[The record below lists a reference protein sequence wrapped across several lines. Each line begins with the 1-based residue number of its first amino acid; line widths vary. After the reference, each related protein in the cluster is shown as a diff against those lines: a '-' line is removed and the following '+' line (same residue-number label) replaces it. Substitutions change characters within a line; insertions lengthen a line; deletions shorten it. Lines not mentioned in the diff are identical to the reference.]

1 MLTANLSKESKLEM
15 KDFIRKNVLALCCLS
30 LILSCCV
37 TAALGYYLVA
47 SQQENAQTEKEKYAQ
62 YSWLMTM
69 TEAYA
74 YLHSDKYGK
83 TLRGEDQDYQYCY
96 LLTINGKVLDKYT
109 AFKEIH
115 QGKFYTESFG
125 DGLYSYTE
133 DSHRNNN
140 KGAVDGEGNIVISPE
155 FNSILYFYDGYGHA
169 YNSRDENVI
178 IDAKGNII
186 YNAGPNP
193 FIQENEC
200 NALPLSHISDT
211 RYLVCKDKPFVLNA
225 KTGEKTEIDSRILE
239 RLTSIS
245 PLKEGGY
252 IAYLSASDLD
262 SNGDAYENSDAFS
275 VFLNEN
281 FQLRDDSLYRYV
293 GSLSDNGLRYAEKW
307 KETLSEFL
315 SKKYFKTYEKMKLLP
330 TEKGYINENRKK
342 VLSLPE
348 ETVFAFPFR
357 EKKAVIYTKDKAA
370 IMNPQGEILFEL
382 EADITPPADS
392 VFASVHSNYE
402 MADSVFRGGFA
413 PIQKKADCFGVIDAD
428 GKWVIKP
435 EFKSAEA
442 AADGIYIVEDD
453 DKCGIIELKGG
464 KKNAQ

>member
-1 MLTANLSKESKLEM
+1 M

-30 LILSCCV
+30 LVLSCCV
-37 TAALGYYLVA
+37 TAALGYYLVV
-47 SQQENAQTEKEKYAQ
+47 SQQEKAQTTKEKYAQ
-62 YSWLMTM
+62 YSWLMPM
-69 TEAYA
+69 TEDYA
-74 YLHSDKYGK
+74 YLHSEKYGK
-83 TLRGEDQDYQYCY
+83 TLRGEDQDYQYFY
-96 LLTINGKVLDKYT
+96 LLAISGEVLDKHT

-115 QGKFYTESFG
+115 QGKFYTESIG
-125 DGLYSYTE
+125 DGLYAYTE
-133 DSHRNNN
+133 DNHGSNN
-140 KGAVDGEGNIVISPE
+140 KGAIDSEGNIVIPPE
-155 FNSILYFYDGYGHA
+155 FNTIFYFCDGYAQA
-169 YNSRDENVI
+169 YNSREENVI

-186 YNAGPNP
+186 YNAGPDP
-193 FIQENEC
+193 LIRENEC
-200 NALPLSHISDT
+200 KAAPLSHISDT
-211 RYLVCKDKPFVLNA
+211 RYLVCEDKPFVLNA

-262 SNGDAYENSDAFS
+262 NNGDAYENSDAFS

-281 FQLRDDSLYRYV
+281 FQLRDDVLYRYI

-330 TEKGYINENRKK
+330 TEKGYINENRKM

-348 ETVFAFPFR
+348 ETVFAFPFS
-357 EKKAVIYTKDKAA
+357 EKKAVVYTKDKAVV
-370 IMNPQGEILFEL
+370 IDSQGRILFEI

-392 VFASVHSNYE
+392 VFASVYSNYE
-402 MADSVFRGGFA
+402 RADSVFRGGFA
-413 PIQKKADCFGVIDAD
+413 PIQKKTDCFGVIDAD
-428 GKWVIKP
+428 GKWVIRP

-442 AADGIYIVEDD
+442 AADGVYIVEDD